1 MNLTQGQLSKASPQI
16 WFERGE
22 AKDRKL
28 VVQVLRASHLQI
40 QIFGHPLLQRL
51 REHVE
56 DPDRLPILIFPEGL
70 PSLGIIF
77 STAFLLRHLHQQHQ
91 RDAVQEGILRG
102 RWHDISSRDQI

>member
-1 MNLTQGQLSKASPQI
+1 MNLSQGQLSKASPQI

-28 VVQVLRASHLQI
+28 VVQVFRASYLQI
-40 QIFGHPLLQRL
+40 QIIPLLQRL

-70 PSLGIIF
+70 SALVIIF
-77 STAFLLRHLHQQHQ
+77 STAFLLRHLHQQYQ
-91 RDAVQEGILRG
+91 RDAV
-102 RWHDISSRDQI
+102 